1 MKRKEV
7 EDVMGG
13 KEAWANVDQADGES
27 CAFCLLF
34 LRYGR
39 EVGGGGG
46 GGGGKGI
53 KQGIRADMY
62 GINSAMS
69 PRKLRW
75 RQGVFLP
82 GADSECGRAD
92 DDVL

>member
-39 EVGGGGG
+39 EVGG
-46 GGGGKGI
+46 
-53 KQGIRADMY
+53 M
-62 GINSAMS
+62 
-69 PRKLRW
+69 
-75 RQGVFLP
+75 GVY
-82 GADSECGRAD
+82 R
-92 DDVL
+92 V

>member
-39 EVGGGGG
+39 EVGGNGS
-46 GGGGKGI
+46 I
-53 KQGIRADMY
+53 QGIRADMY

>member
-46 GGGGKGI
+46 GGGEWEYTGYKG
-53 KQGIRADMY
+53 
-62 GINSAMS
+62 
-69 PRKLRW
+69 
-75 RQGVFLP
+75 
-82 GADSECGRAD
+82 
-92 DDVL
+92 